1 MYGTITLSSQ
11 QIEGCPV
18 KNRGGINLAKDAVDV
33 TRSDARHY
41 RACHLSTPMSAE
53 PVLRAGGEL

>member
-18 KNRGGINLAKDAVDV
+18 KTRGGINV
-33 TRSDARHY
+33 TKMVWMLLDRTPYTAG
-41 RACHLSTPMSAE
+41 LSTL
-53 PVLRAGGEL
+53 VRR